1 MNENKKEEDLEN
13 QEEVLIDEG
22 NSLDLESEDE
32 LPEEPSEEDKI
43 KDLEDQLLRA
53 KAEVQNVRR
62 IAAQEVTKARL
73 FGVEALA
80 KDFLSV
86 ADNLERAIDS
96 CPDDENS
103 LTIKE
108 GLELTLKSLESSLKS
123 SGIEPI
129 NTEEKNFDP
138 DKHEAISIIEDDKL
152 EPNTIIDF
160 VQKITWISLMLNN
173 MRAKHNIILIF
184 KIMRNKILFD
194 LSFIRIFIN
203 LIDFQIKPSQNF
215 CMNSFTTSDI

>member
-13 QEEVLIDEG
+13 QEEGLIDEG

-108 GLELTLKSLESSLKS
+108 GLELTFKKLGKF
-123 SGIEPI
+123 IEV
-129 NTEEKNFDP
+129 FW
-138 DKHEAISIIEDDKL
+138 H
-152 EPNTIIDF
+152 
-160 VQKITWISLMLNN
+160 
-173 MRAKHNIILIF
+173 RAY
-184 KIMRNKILFD
+184 
-194 LSFIRIFIN
+194 
-203 LIDFQIKPSQNF
+203 
-215 CMNSFTTSDI
+215 